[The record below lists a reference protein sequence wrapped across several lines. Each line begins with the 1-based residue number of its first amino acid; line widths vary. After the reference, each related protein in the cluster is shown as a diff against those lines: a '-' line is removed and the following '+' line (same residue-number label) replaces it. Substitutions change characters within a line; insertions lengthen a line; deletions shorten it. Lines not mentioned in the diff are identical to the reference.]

1 MINLDFKEIFTCFMI
16 LFAVIDII
24 GSIPIIVDLRLRVG
38 HIQSEKASIIA
49 GTIMLIFLLVGERL
63 LGFLGV
69 DVNSFAVAGAL
80 ILFFIALEMIL
91 GIELYK
97 QEEEEEKALSAT
109 VFPIAFPLVAGP
121 GSLTTLLSLRANYNW
136 QNIVIAILLNVIF
149 IYIVL
154 KTSKVIE
161 KVIGTN
167 GIKIIRKVFG
177 VILLAISVKMFA
189 SNVHG
194 LISKFDAKQKAQQT
208 EVLINSNTKNK

>member
-1 MINLDFKEIFTCFMI
+1 MNLDFKEIFTCFMI

-38 HIQSEKASIIA
+38 HIQSEKASVIA
-49 GTIMLIFLLVGERL
+49 GAIMIIFLLVGQRL

-121 GSLTTLLSLRANYNW
+121 GSLTTLLSLRANYDW
-136 QNIVIAILLNVIF
+136 QNIIVAILLNVIF
-149 IYIVL
+149 IYAVL

-161 KVIGTN
+161 RVIGTN

-194 LISKFDAKQKAQQT
+194 LISKFETKKKAQT
-208 EVLINSNTKNK
+208 EIVYKK